1 MTFFSYSPNSQSGAQ
16 GYSVSRW
23 FWLYVAITV
32 PLTSIVFLAWKVWL
46 RNGRRTSIE
55 HEQLSGDLELGS
67 VGSELPS
74 EKNAKQNMFWGL
86 GYSDPMSRPADVENV
101 AEGVDG
107 EMGEDHLR
115 TIWR

>member
-1 MTFFSYSPNSQSGAQ
+1 MTFFNFSPNSQSSAQ

-23 FWLYVAITV
+23 LWLYVAITV
-32 PLTSIVFLAWKVWL
+32 PLTSIVFLAWKLWL

-55 HEQLSGDLELGS
+55 HEQLSADLELGS
-67 VGSELPS
+67 GSELPRD
-74 EKNAKQNMFWGL
+74 KNARQNVFWGL

-101 AEGVDG
+101 EGVDSG
-107 EMGEDHLR
+107 

>member
-1 MTFFSYSPNSQSGAQ
+1 MTFFNYSPYPHSGAQ

-32 PLTSIVFLAWKVWL
+32 PLTSIVFLAWKLWL
-46 RNGRRTSIE
+46 RNGRRTSVE
-55 HEQLSGDLELGS
+55 HEHLSGDIELSS
-67 VGSELPS
+67 VGSELPRDR
-74 EKNAKQNMFWGL
+74 NTKQNVFWGL
-86 GYSDPMSRPADVENV
+86 RYSDPTSRPADVENV

-107 EMGEDHLR
+107 EMGEDHVG